1 MVTKFTQFLFPII
14 LGCTAVLGQTT
25 HTISVEVNKYVP
37 ADAVMA
43 PGDTLE
49 FKWVAGSHPTQS
61 DDQLWETFQ
70 MNSTN
75 TSKKIILTTPGVST
89 YFCTSLAQAN
99 SYPGGM
105 TGQIT
110 VQDQATAVKRAESAK
125 PEIYPNPANNI
136 LNLVI
141 PIDQNGMLNVKL
153 FNILGKEVLSLHN
166 DYVEQGIFKGK
177 VRIDDLPNGLYILNI
192 QLNDK
197 VLAVK
202 KVTKK

>member
-1 MVTKFTQFLFPII
+1 MVTKFTQFLFPIL
-14 LGCTAVLGQTT
+14 LGFTAVVGQTT
-25 HTISVEVNKYVP
+25 HTITVDNFKYVP
-37 ADAVMA
+37 ADVTMA

-70 MNSTN
+70 MNANN
-75 TSKKIILTTPGVST
+75 TSKKIVLTTPGVST
-89 YFCTSLAQAN
+89 YFCTAHAQAN
-99 SYPGGM
+99 SYPAGM
-105 TGQIT
+105 TGRIT
-110 VQDQATAVKRAESAK
+110 VQDQATAVKKSELIK
-125 PEIYPNPANNI
+125 PEIYPNPANNV
-136 LNLVI
+136 LNLII
-141 PIDQNGMLNVKL
+141 PIDQSGQLKVKL
-153 FNILGKEVLSLHN
+153 FNILGNEVMSLHN
-166 DYVEQGIFKGK
+166 DYVDQGVFKGK